1 MSARSYNLLKGYD
14 LLGMA
19 GGTPAGRIAKL
30 ENALARSEFAR
41 RQLSAGVAT
50 VAKEAARAGA
60 AAVKR
65 RA

>member
-1 MSARSYNLLKGYD
+1 MKDYGVLKRYD
-14 LLGMA
+14 LLGMS

-60 AAVKR
+60 AAVTR

>member
-1 MSARSYNLLKGYD
+1 MKAYFMFQRYD

-41 RQLSAGVAT
+41 RQLSAQ
-50 VAKEAARAGA
+50 VAKVAQEAARAGA
-60 AAVKR
+60 AAVVR